1 MEKIDIRQLSD
12 RERALL
18 RKQVIRLR
26 KQGKGNK
33 EVAELLGL
41 SAQTTSR
48 WWQWHLRD
56 GNAMLAVPK
65 RGRKHGEKR
74 HLSAEQEKQ
83 IQKTIVDHYPDQLKL
98 PFALWDRQ
106 AVRQLIKLQFGFE
119 MPIRTVGEY
128 LSRWGYTPQKP
139 IRKAYEQRPVEVARW
154 MDESYPAIHA
164 KAKDE
169 NAEIYWGDE
178 TGISTQGNLVRGY
191 APAGKTP
198 ELRLNARK
206 EQVSMISAV
215 NNRGKLRFMLYDD
228 AMNSQRLIEFMK
240 RLLKDAGRKVIL
252 ILDNLRVHH
261 SKPVKVVARRKQ
273 RKDRGVLSACVL
285 TGIESGRVSEQRS
298 EECCAWKQGRRST
311 QQGNHSEEDHFASET
326 SAEIAWKSCKAIQP
340 PQSSLCEGFAVLIA
354 GVIIRN

>member
-1 MEKIDIRQLSD
+1 MEKIDIRQHSD

-18 RKQVIRLR
+18 RKQVVRLR
-26 KQGKGNK
+26 KQGKSNK

-41 SAQTTSR
+41 SVQTSSR
-48 WWQWHLRD
+48 WWQWYQRD

-74 HLSAEQEKQ
+74 HLSVEQEKQ
-83 IQKTIVDHYPDQLKL
+83 IQKMIVDHYPDQLKL

-139 IRKAYEQRPVEVARW
+139 IRKAYEQRPAEVARW
-154 MDESYPAIHA
+154 IEESYPAIQTQA
-164 KAKDE
+164 KAE
-169 NAEIYWGDE
+169 NAEIYWGNE
-178 TGISTQGNLVRGY
+178 TGLSTQGNLVRGY

-206 EQVSMISAV
+206 EHVSMISAIS
-215 NNRGKLRFMLYDD
+215 NRGKLRFMLYDD
-228 AMNSQRLIEFMK
+228 AMNGKRLIEFMK
-240 RLLKDAGRKVIL
+240 RLVKDAGRKVML

-261 SKPVKVVARRKQ
+261 CKPVKEWLTKNIDTIEVFYYT
-273 RKDRGVLSACVL
+273 GLF
-285 TGIESGRVSEQRS
+285 TGIESR
-298 EECCAWKQGRRST
+298 
-311 QQGNHSEEDHFASET
+311 
-326 SAEIAWKSCKAIQP
+326 
-340 PQSSLCEGFAVLIA
+340 
-354 GVIIRN
+354 

>member
-12 RERALL
+12 QERALL

-41 SAQTTSR
+41 SVQTTSR

-261 SKPVKVVARRKQ
+261 SKPVKAWLDENKEKIEVFYLPAYSPELNPDEYLNNDLKSAVHGNKGGVARNKETIRKKTISHLRHLQ
-273 RKDRGVLSACVL
+273 KSPGKVAKLF
-285 TGIESGRVSEQRS
+285 
-298 EECCAWKQGRRST
+298 
-311 QQGNHSEEDHFASET
+311 NHPKVRYAKAS
-326 SAEIAWKSCKAIQP
+326 Q
-340 PQSSLCEGFAVLIA
+340 F
-354 GVIIRN
+354 